1 MAWFAR
7 NLKAW
12 YIRSMRVANVLVTML
27 LFCNLLSNVL
37 LGAFASETF
46 ASEVDEDFF
55 ESKIRPVLAER
66 CLGCHGANKQW
77 ASLRLDSREGMM
89 RGGDSGPAISSSEPL
104 DSELLRR
111 INSDDPEVRMPPE
124 DSGPALDTA
133 QRDALRIWISGGAA
147 WPKQPMS
154 APGNRAMD
162 PAAHWAFQPLAIPS
176 VSEMEGTGRTVDAW
190 IDSGLRRES
199 LASAPIA
206 SRRERLRRASYAI
219 TGLPPTI
226 DEVHAFEI
234 DLSPDAWQKAVDRLL
249 ANKAYGERWGRV
261 WLDVA
266 RYSDT
271 KGYVYGREERT
282 FVFAPAYRDWV
293 INAFN
298 EDLPYDRFVLLQIAA
313 DQLVDQ
319 GSSDLAAMGF
329 LTLGRRFLAI
339 PSDIIED
346 RIDTVFRGLMGLTVG
361 CSRCHDHKFD
371 PIPTEDY
378 YSLYGVFQSGIDQRV
393 SLDQNLAFHSAE
405 FLTGL
410 EERRQKLKEVTAVQR
425 SEANAR
431 IQSRFKEYLLT
442 QTQMEKYPEGS
453 FNQLSTKE
461 DLIPALVHRW
471 EWFLA
476 LPESVADPR
485 LRVWNELS
493 RLPADDFTTRAAEVL
508 QRLRTE
514 EGACHPT
521 VLAKFEMTP
530 ASIAETAERYG
541 QLVDETAK
549 RWKQESETRVGAGEV
564 APRTSKDASLESLR
578 ALLIDVD
585 SPFYIP
591 EEPIDSTEW
600 YWDNGTCVEIWKA
613 QSELDRWLLQATEHP
628 PEIGIM
634 VDRPLKSDGRIF
646 RRGDPNQ
653 KGRSVPRRF
662 LSLVAGPD
670 RTPFAHGSGRLEM
683 AQEIVSKTNPLTAR
697 VWVNRVWQQLFG
709 AGLVKSASDF
719 GLRCDAPS
727 HPELLD
733 DLALRFMEHDWS
745 TRWLVREILMSQ
757 AYQRSS
763 EVVLAPTA
771 SVDVA
776 SVGSVAVGSVAVG
789 GVAVGGVAAGEPSEV
804 DPANRLLWRAT
815 KQRLTWE
822 QMRDSFLVSAGTLD
836 SRLGGKSVDAFVLLP
851 NGTSRRSI
859 YTTIDRQYLPLTFQ
873 MFDFANPDLHTPV
886 RSETTVPQQGLFLL
900 NHPLVAACSQSI
912 ASRLDREYAESTAT
926 DQGYVE
932 VLYRHLLQ
940 RSPSPDELAIAT
952 SFLAESAA
960 DLDASAPHDG
970 TGVNAVGRLKPRE
983 LLAQVILISNEAI
996 FLD

>member
-1 MAWFAR
+1 VRLLLTLLLVSIGIDWSRA
-7 NLKAW
+7 
-12 YIRSMRVANVLVTML
+12 SMGFVAEGDDQFLE
-27 LFCNLLSNVL
+27 SQ
-37 LGAFASETF
+37 
-46 ASEVDEDFF
+46 FF
-55 ESKIRPVLAER
+55 ESKIRPVLSER
-66 CLGCHGANKQW
+66 CMGCHGASKQW
-77 ASLRLDSREGMM
+77 ASLRLDFREAMM
-89 RGGDSGPAISSSEPL
+89 RGGESGPVISSTEPL
-104 DSELLRR
+104 ESELLRR
-111 INSDDPEVRMPPE
+111 ITSEDPEVRMPPV
-124 DSGPALDTA
+124 DSGPTLTA
-133 QRDALRIWISGGAA
+133 AQQEDIRVWISKGAD
-147 WPKQPMS
+147 WPKSSVPM
-154 APGNRAMD
+154 AGDRAMD
-162 PAAHWAFQPLAIPS
+162 PAKHWAFQSLVIPAA
-176 VSEMEGTGRTVDAW
+176 SEKEGTGRTVDAW

-199 LASAPIA
+199 LPSAPIA

-219 TGLPPTI
+219 TGLPPSD
-226 DEVHAFEI
+226 DEVRALEM
-234 DLSPDAWQKAVDRLL
+234 DSSPDAWQHAIDRLL
-249 ANKAYGERWGRV
+249 ASKSYGERWGRV

-298 EDLPYDRFVLLQIAA
+298 EDLPYDRFILLQIAA
-313 DQLVDQ
+313 DQLVEK
-319 GSSDLAAMGF
+319 GSPDLAAMGF

-378 YSLYGVFQSGIDQRV
+378 YSLYGVFQSGMDQRV

-405 FLTGL
+405 FLAGL
-410 EERRQKLKEVTAVQR
+410 EERRQKLKEVTDLHR
-425 SEANAR
+425 TEANTR
-431 IQSRFKEYLLT
+431 IQSRFEEYLLT
-442 QTQMEKYPEGS
+442 QTQMERYPEGS

-476 LPESVADPR
+476 LPETMADPA

-493 RLPADDFTTRAAEVL
+493 RLPADEFSTKAAEVL
-508 QRLRTE
+508 QRLRAE
-514 EGACHPT
+514 EGGCHPT
-521 VLAKFEMTP
+521 VLAKFETTP

-549 RWKQESETRVGAGEV
+549 RWKEESDARIAAGEP
-564 APRTSKDASLESLR
+564 APRTSNDASLESLR

-591 EEPIDSTEW
+591 DEPIDSTEW

-613 QSELDRWLLQATEHP
+613 QGELDRWLLQATERP

-634 VDRPLKSDGRIF
+634 IDRPRKSDGRIF

-662 LSLVAGPD
+662 LSMLSGPE
-670 RTPFAHGSGRLEM
+670 RKAFEHGSGRLEL
-683 AQEIVSKTNPLTAR
+683 AQEIVSLKNPLTAR
-697 VWVNRVWQQLFG
+697 VWVNRVWQQLMG

-733 DLALRFMEHDWS
+733 DLALRFIEHDWS
-745 TRWLVREILMSQ
+745 TRWLVREILLSD
-757 AYQRSS
+757 AFQRSS
-763 EVVLAPTA
+763 EMTPSPKATGGESSLAGTA
-771 SVDVA
+771 LID
-776 SVGSVAVGSVAVG
+776 
-789 GVAVGGVAAGEPSEV
+789 PNEV
-804 DPANRLLWRAT
+804 DPTNRLLWRVS

-822 QMRDSFLVSAGTLD
+822 QMRDTFLVAADMLD
-836 SRLGGKSVDAFVLLP
+836 ARLGGKSVDAFTLLP

-859 YTTIDRQYLPLTFQ
+859 YTTIDRQYLPLVFQ
-873 MFDFANPDLHTPV
+873 MFDFANPDLHTPL

-900 NHPLVAACSQSI
+900 NHPLVAACSKAI
-912 ASRLDREYAESTAT
+912 ASRLDREYSAITVT
-926 DQGYVE
+926 DQGYIE
-932 VLYRHLLQ
+932 TLYRHLLQ
-940 RSPSPDELAIAT
+940 RTPSPEELAIAIA
-952 SFLAESAA
+952 FLTESAS
-960 DLDASAPHDG
+960 DLQANEPQ
-970 TGVNAVGRLKPRE
+970 TGSNTDTGLRFKPRE
-983 LLAQVILISNEAI
+983 LLAQAILISNEVI

>member
-1 MAWFAR
+1 MGGVQSRLAKLLLA
-7 NLKAW
+7 
-12 YIRSMRVANVLVTML
+12 VLLLALL
-27 LFCNLLSNVL
+27 LFSNVL
-37 LGAFASETF
+37 EGAFTSDVF
-46 ASEVDEDFF
+46 AAEVDEDFF
-55 ESKIRPVLAER
+55 ESKIRPVLTER
-66 CLGCHGANKQW
+66 CMGCHGAKKQW
-77 ASLRLDSREGMM
+77 ASLRLDSRDGMM

-104 DSELLRR
+104 ESELIRR
-111 INSDDPEVRMPPE
+111 INSDDPEFRMPPQ
-124 DSGPALDTA
+124 DSGPALTAA
-133 QRDALRIWISGGAA
+133 QRDALRVWISSGAA

-154 APGNRAMD
+154 EPGDRAMD
-162 PAAHWAFQPLAIPS
+162 PASHWAFQPLAIPS
-176 VSEMEGTGRTVDAW
+176 VSEKEGTGRTVDAW
-190 IDSGLRRES
+190 IDSGLRRDS
-199 LASAPIA
+199 LPSAAIA
-206 SRRERLRRASYAI
+206 SRRERLRRACYAI
-219 TGLPPTI
+219 TGLPPTA
-226 DEVHAFEI
+226 DEVRTFEM
-234 DLSPDAWQKAVDRLL
+234 DSSPDAWQHAVDRLL
-249 ANKAYGERWGRV
+249 ADKAYGERWGRV

-298 EDLPYDRFVLLQIAA
+298 EDLPYDRFVLLQLAA
-313 DQLVDQ
+313 DQLVDK
-319 GSSDLAAMGF
+319 SSPDLAAMGF

-393 SLDQNLAFHSAE
+393 SLDRNLAFHSAE

-410 EERRQKLKEVTAVQR
+410 EDRRQKLKEVTAVQR

-493 RLPADDFTTRAAEVL
+493 RLPADEFTTRAAEVL
-508 QRLRTE
+508 QRLRAE

-521 VLAKFEMTP
+521 VLAMFETTP

-549 RWKQESETRVGAGEV
+549 RWKEESEARIGAGE
-564 APRTSKDASLESLR
+564 ATPRTSKDASLESLR

-591 EEPIDSTEW
+591 DEPIDSTEW

-613 QSELDRWLLQATEHP
+613 QGELDRWLLQATEHP

-662 LSLVAGPD
+662 LSLVSGPD

-683 AQEIVSKTNPLTAR
+683 AQEIVSKKNPLTAR

-719 GLRCDAPS
+719 GMRCDAPS

-745 TRWLVREILMSQ
+745 TRWLVRELLMSE

-763 EVVLAPTA
+763 DVVHAPI
-771 SVDVA
+771 A
-776 SVGSVAVGSVAVG
+776 SVGGGTVGVGAVGVG
-789 GVAVGGVAAGEPSEV
+789 TVGVGAARQPSEV
-804 DPANRLLWRAT
+804 DPENRMLWRT
-815 KQRLTWE
+815 SKQRLTWE
-822 QMRDSFLVSAGTLD
+822 QMRDSFLVSAGKLD
-836 SRLGGKSVDAFVLLP
+836 ARLGGKSVDAFALLP

-859 YTTIDRQYLPLTFQ
+859 YTTIDRQYLPLIFQ

-886 RSETTVPQQGLFLL
+886 RLETTVPQQGLFLL

-912 ASRLDREYAESTAT
+912 ASRLDREYAASTAT

-940 RSPSPDELAIAT
+940 RSPSPDELAIAVA
-952 SFLAESAA
+952 FLKESAA
-960 DLDASAPHDG
+960 DLDASVPQDG
-970 TGVNAVGRLKPRE
+970 TSANAGQQLKPRE

>member
-1 MAWFAR
+1 MPLFSRALEAWCV
-7 NLKAW
+7 W
-12 YIRSMRVANVLVTML
+12 SMRMVKMLLTML
-27 LFCNLLSNVL
+27 LLCSAHH
-37 LGAFASETF
+37 GASRGETVD
-46 ASEVDEDFF
+46 VDEDFF
-55 ESKIRPVLAER
+55 ESKIRPVLSER
-66 CLGCHGANKQW
+66 CMGCHGATKQW

-89 RGGDSGPAISSSEPL
+89 RGGESGPAISSTEPL
-104 DSELLRR
+104 ESELIRR

-124 DSGPALDTA
+124 DSGPALTGE
-133 QRDALRIWISGGAA
+133 QREAFRVWISGGAD
-147 WPKQPMS
+147 WPKQAMLAS
-154 APGNRAMD
+154 GDRQMD
-162 PAAHWAFQPLAIPS
+162 PAKHWAFLPLSIPS
-176 VSEMEGTGRTVDAW
+176 VSENEGTGRTVDAW

-199 LASAPIA
+199 LPAADIA
-206 SRRERLRRASYAI
+206 SRRERLRRACYAI
-219 TGLPPTI
+219 TGLPPTV
-226 DEVHAFEI
+226 DEVQAYEK
-234 DLSPDAWQKAVDRLL
+234 DASPDAWPHAVDRLL

-298 EDLPYDRFVLLQIAA
+298 EDLPYDRFVMLQIAA
-313 DQLVDQ
+313 DQLVEK
-319 GSSDLAAMGF
+319 GSPDLAAMGF

-378 YSLYGVFQSGIDQRV
+378 YSLYGVFQSGMDQRV
-393 SLDQNLAFHSAE
+393 SLDRNRAFHSAE
-405 FLTGL
+405 FLSGL
-410 EERRQKLKEVTAVQR
+410 EERRQKLKEVTAQHR
-425 SEANAR
+425 TEANAR

-476 LPESVADPR
+476 LPEAMADPR

-493 RLPADDFTTRAAEVL
+493 RLPADEFPSRAAEVL
-508 QRLRTE
+508 QRLRVE
-514 EGACHPT
+514 EDACHPT
-521 VLAKFEMTP
+521 VLAKFETVP

-549 RWKQESETRVGAGEV
+549 RWKEESETRVAAGEE
-564 APRTSKDASLESLR
+564 APRVSKDPLLESLR

-591 EEPIDSTEW
+591 DEPIDSTEW

-613 QSELDRWLLQATEHP
+613 QGELDRWLLQATDHP

-634 VDRPLKSDGRIF
+634 VDRPLLSDGRIF

-662 LSLVAGPD
+662 LSLLSGPE
-670 RTPFAHGSGRLEM
+670 RNAFAQGSGRLEM
-683 AQEIVSKTNPLTAR
+683 AREIVSKKNPLTAR

-745 TRWLVREILMSQ
+745 TRWLLREILMSE
-757 AYQRSS
+757 AYQRDS
-763 EVVLAPTA
+763 ELVQSPRV
-771 SVDVA
+771 S
-776 SVGSVAVGSVAVG
+776 
-789 GVAVGGVAAGEPSEV
+789 GVAASASGLAASSVGASGVGASGVGARDPSEL
-804 DPANRLLWRAT
+804 DPTNRLLWRMT

-822 QMRDSFLVSAGTLD
+822 QMRDTFLVVAGKLD
-836 SRLGGKSVDAFVLLP
+836 ERLGGKSVDAFALLP

-859 YTTIDRQYLPLTFQ
+859 YTTIDRQYLPLVFQ

-912 ASRLDREYAESTAT
+912 AARLDREYAASTVT

-932 VLYRHLLQ
+932 VLYQHLLQ
-940 RSPSPDELAIAT
+940 RSPSPNELAIAIA
-952 SFLAESAA
+952 FLAESVGDPLAGDSHA
-960 DLDASAPHDG
+960 LS
-970 TGVNAVGRLKPRE
+970 NANAGQRLKPRE
-983 LLAQVILISNEAI
+983 LLAQVLLISNEVM